1 MTIFEKIIAREIPA
15 TIEYED
21 NDIIAIQD
29 IAPNAPVH
37 ILIIPKVVIPSVNQ
51 LEEQHHQLIGK
62 VFSVARSIA
71 EKHGIAESGY
81 RIVTNINSDAGQTV
95 FHLHFHLLGG
105 ALLGAMNQQET
116 INAAGKSKSLN
127 NLRGIRDVSMFAVA
141 AIGLAIVFNSMNPK
155 RIPWLKPTFE
165 HTQASDALLGLTT
178 PTEST
183 NATHIQSQPTP
194 NEPTSTALTDG
205 AEATEIAHLE
215 SSQKEKFSSQEKP
228 NAKSGVVSATPE
240 SAQKDKT
247 PTFTPQPG
255 VVLEISLSQFK
266 RLLAGPHFLIDARTA
281 SSYGAGHIGKAMNVY
296 GGEVES
302 RIPELLGVVPT
313 DKVIL
318 IYCDGGECELSHHVA
333 DALKQFGYGPICIF
347 TGGWAEWTKSK
358 AAH

>member
-21 NDIIAIQD
+21 DDIIAIQD

-37 ILIIPKVVIPSVNQ
+37 VLIIPKVVIPSVNQ

-62 VFSVARSIA
+62 VFTVARSIA

-81 RIVTNINSDAGQTV
+81 RIVTNVNHDAGQTV

-105 ALLGAMNQQET
+105 AALGAMNQQVP
-116 INAAGKSKSLN
+116 INSAGTSKTLK
-127 NLRGIRDVSMFAVA
+127 NLGGVREISMFVVA

-165 HTQASDALLGLTT
+165 HTQASDALLGLTAA
-178 PTEST
+178 TESPNVT
-183 NATHIQSQPTP
+183 KNYTQP
-194 NEPTSTALTDG
+194 
-205 AEATEIAHLE
+205 IAHEPSSNTLVDKGGTAE
-215 SSQKEKFSSQEKP
+215 ITHQNSSQKENFSLQEKP
-228 NAKSGVVSATPE
+228 NTKSGVVSATPE

-255 VVLEISLSQFK
+255 VVLEINLSQFK

-347 TGGWAEWTKSK
+347 TGGWEEWTKSK
-358 AAH
+358 ATH